1 VLGVL
6 DRVAEQ
12 VAEQRGQQR
21 GVAAHAQHGRH
32 VAQPQA
38 LGRGPQ
44 PPGVQDRAEQLGQP
58 DHAERRQAVFG
69 AGNREGDAARYRLRV
84 RHPRRLP
91 TLAPPP
97 APAAG
102 FAACA
107 AFGHAAG
114 GDNK

>member
-21 GVAAHAQHGRH
+21 GVAAHAQRGRH
-32 VAQPQA
+32 VAQA
-38 LGRGPQ
+38 LDRGPQ

-114 GDNK
+114 GNIK